1 MTRMA
6 QSSGASGFG
15 LSASAG
21 GGSSGIG
28 WNSVGGPGA
37 STSLGYKDH
46 YP

>member
-1 MTRMA
+1 MA

-21 GGSSGIG
+21 GGSSGISG

>member
-1 MTRMA
+1 MG

-28 WNSVGGPGA
+28 WTSGA
-37 STSLGYKDH
+37 ATSLGYKDH

>member
-21 GGSSGIG
+21 GGISG